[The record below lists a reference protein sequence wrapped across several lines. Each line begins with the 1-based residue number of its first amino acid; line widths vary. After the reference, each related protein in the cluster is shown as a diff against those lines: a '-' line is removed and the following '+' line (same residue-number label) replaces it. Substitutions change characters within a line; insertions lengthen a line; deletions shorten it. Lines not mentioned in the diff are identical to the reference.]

1 MSSWLV
7 SKKANAIFLYS
18 SWLIVYTGIFMA
30 FMLTPW
36 FRQIDAVPMGKL
48 VLQILTSPSAFFGAP
63 AALIIII
70 GMAIH
75 CISNG
80 DFSIG
85 TKILWSTFAFLTTPF
100 GAAIYFFT
108 VYKKQTKI
116 LREAANG

>member
-1 MSSWLV
+1 
-7 SKKANAIFLYS
+7 
-18 SWLIVYTGIFMA
+18 MA

-48 VLQILTSPSAFFGAP
+48 VLQILASPSAFFGAP

-70 GMAIH
+70 DMAIH

>member
-1 MSSWLV
+1 
-7 SKKANAIFLYS
+7 
-18 SWLIVYTGIFMA
+18 MA